1 MNEYAPWYDAPIP
14 PVNYRFGKFARA
26 PSSVTA
32 TWADSHQLMFSKDN
46 HRMTTNLRSY
56 FDRPR
61 ELLDNSGLNE
71 RRPLQVTW
79 TLGGSGPLTTSKS
92 APSLGKT
99 RKPMTK
105 SEHKLKSR
113 PEWNSSCFF
122 HLGSENNSVAHDA
135 QRKYFRRTIELG
147 NCATMPD
154 RVYPTP
160 HQDTLDFRG
169 RLHWS

>member
-1 MNEYAPWYDAPIP
+1 M
-14 PVNYRFGKFARA
+14 
-26 PSSVTA
+26 TA

-71 RRPLQVTW
+71 RRPLQVSW

-135 QRKYFRRTIELG
+135 QRKLTDFQAGFSRLSRCPG
-147 NCATMPD
+147 
-154 RVYPTP
+154 V
-160 HQDTLDFRG
+160 HQMK
-169 RLHWS
+169 RLHLAKQSLAYSQICKIQANSNSKGSAHGVFSSSEDV